1 VFADEGEPLERI
13 ELDEDG
19 NGKPERVFLYT
30 RGKLS
35 GESSDT
41 NRDGVLDRFDRLDES
56 GSLVL
61 REEDTDADGVIDVL
75 MSDGPEVVMN
85 AGGTRVHS
93 QGSEGMGPNAF
104 FEALGS
110 PHPSVNGEI
119 GDDAVGF
126 HAQQAIEKWLKA
138 VIASR
143 GEDFE
148 FTHDLHR
155 LVMLA
160 SNGTGEL
167 PFDVDL
173 VLTLTQ
179 YAVPLR
185 YEDLLDAQA
194 LDRDAT
200 ATLVEEVG
208 LWAEAELSAAG

>member
-1 VFADEGEPLERI
+1 MSS
-13 ELDEDG
+13 
-19 NGKPERVFLYT
+19 PER
-30 RGKLS
+30 
-35 GESSDT
+35 EP
-41 NRDGVLDRFDRLDES
+41 DEVS
-56 GSLVL
+56 EILARKANGDAKVL
-61 REEDTDADGVIDVL
+61 RLLA
-75 MSDGPEVVMN
+75 P
-85 AGGTRVHS
+85 
-93 QGSEGMGPNAF
+93 
-104 FEALGS
+104 
-110 PHPSVNGEI
+110 NGEI

>member
-1 VFADEGEPLERI
+1 MSS
-13 ELDEDG
+13 
-19 NGKPERVFLYT
+19 PEREPDEV
-30 RGKLS
+30 S
-35 GESSDT
+35 E
-41 NRDGVLDRFDRLDES
+41 VLARKAEGDS
-56 GSLVL
+56 KVL
-61 REEDTDADGVIDVL
+61 RLLASND
-75 MSDGPEVVMN
+75 
-85 AGGTRVHS
+85 
-93 QGSEGMGPNAF
+93 
-104 FEALGS
+104 
-110 PHPSVNGEI
+110 EI

-126 HAQQAIEKWLKA
+126 HAQQAVEKWLKA

-160 SNGTGEL
+160 SHGTGDL

-185 YEDLLDAQA
+185 YEDLLDAQP

-200 ATLVEEVG
+200 VALVEQVG
-208 LWAEAELSAAG
+208 QWAAAQLNG

>member
-1 VFADEGEPLERI
+1 VSSPEHD
-13 ELDEDG
+13 LDEVS
-19 NGKPERVFLYT
+19 E
-30 RGKLS
+30 
-35 GESSDT
+35 
-41 NRDGVLDRFDRLDES
+41 VLARKAQGDAK
-56 GSLVL
+56 VL
-61 REEDTDADGVIDVL
+61 RLLA
-75 MSDGPEVVMN
+75 
-85 AGGTRVHS
+85 
-93 QGSEGMGPNAF
+93 PND
-104 FEALGS
+104 
-110 PHPSVNGEI
+110 EI

-143 GEDFE
+143 GQDFE

-160 SNGTGEL
+160 SQGTGEL

-185 YEDLLDAQA
+185 YEDLLDAQP

-200 ATLVEEVG
+200 VALVEEVG
-208 LWAEAELSAAG
+208 RWTAAQLGGL

>member
-1 VFADEGEPLERI
+1 VSS
-13 ELDEDG
+13 
-19 NGKPERVFLYT
+19 PEREPDEV
-30 RGKLS
+30 S
-35 GESSDT
+35 E
-41 NRDGVLDRFDRLDES
+41 VLARKAEGDS
-56 GSLVL
+56 KVL
-61 REEDTDADGVIDVL
+61 RLLASND
-75 MSDGPEVVMN
+75 
-85 AGGTRVHS
+85 
-93 QGSEGMGPNAF
+93 
-104 FEALGS
+104 
-110 PHPSVNGEI
+110 EI

-126 HAQQAIEKWLKA
+126 HAQQAVEKWLKA

-160 SNGTGEL
+160 SHGTGDL

-185 YEDLLDAQA
+185 YEDLLDAQP

-200 ATLVEEVG
+200 VALVEQVG
-208 LWAEAELSAAG
+208 QWAAAQLNG